1 MIELTKLAAAI
12 VGLAKTWHAR
22 TNESKAMPEI
32 SLFFGIRITMHWNDH
47 QPPHFHVAYAGYAA
61 SILVEDGVVMA
72 GYLPNRQ
79 LRLVLAWLELHRD
92 ELMQNWELARLRQ
105 PLNAIKPLS

>member
-1 MIELTKLAAAI
+1 
-12 VGLAKTWHAR
+12 
-22 TNESKAMPEI
+22 MPEI

-47 QPPHFHVAYAGYAA
+47 QPPYFHVAYAGHAA
-61 SILVEDGVVMA
+61 SILIEDGVVMA

-92 ELMQNWELARLRQ
+92 ELMQDWELARLRQ
-105 PLNAIKPLS
+105 PLNAIEPLS